1 MAPRRPRT
9 KLLAVNV
16 RAGAA
21 VVALAAALAAGG
33 TACGGGGDGSAGG
46 RTSFYVYFSGV
57 KDANEAAAELRENGY
72 STEVRADEK
81 VEWLVIASRTLERDE
96 FDAREGEVRFIAYR
110 HDGDYDG
117 SDVGS

>member
-1 MAPRRPRT
+1 V
-9 KLLAVNV
+9 AVNL

-33 TACGGGGDGSAGG
+33 TACGGGGDGSAG
-46 RTSFYVYFSGV
+46 RTSFYVYFSRV

-72 STEVRADEK
+72 STEIRADEK
-81 VEWLVIASRTLERDE
+81 IEWLVIASRKLDRDE
-96 FDAREGEVRFIAYR
+96 LDAREGEVRFIAYR